1 MSALKNAQM
10 TGGLPRMDLLGRLRE
25 TQIVDTKPVLPA
37 EILSLI
43 LEHLSV
49 LDLVHFARLSK
60 RMREMVYDDTRWVR
74 RLRFMGCWND
84 AAARTAAEEARR
96 RKLGTLNNTQEHQSK
111 KTAVANG
118 ITGAKSD
125 AQAPGG
131 SRIPSVPHVSVTA
144 AHKGTSKSRADVFKQ
159 QDGEN
164 DGFDFVALSP
174 TTPDP
179 LPDHQP
185 VDTLSALEV
194 ISTARSVRGTARQEY
209 GRIHGAL
216 NLYYKDALRS
226 KHPSNARIFRVYR
239 DPVQQAAMLAQLV
252 KFANSDLSLG
262 WQAREDKLL
271 LMMSAFEDA
280 VSREFEQGLKLGDVD
295 GRMKKYAH
303 VLVTLNGGQRAVD
316 LWITDNPV
324 IKDRAGLGDP
334 MDCISPNNQDHLFL
348 EEAHS
353 FLSHL
358 SSAFNAQVTVIDRVF
373 PASVNVVVPYLQKL
387 GNEVL
392 ASYID
397 TLFVYLQEKSTES
410 YVRAISGVYDQS
422 LRFAKTLRP
431 PQASGDEFYEAVD
444 KLVADIFA
452 PYAATYFSE
461 ELALFK
467 RRSEIEVSGWE
478 RQLSQQDASLESMYM
493 TNINRQADKRDFLS
507 SFKKVVM
514 MPVNVLPSFDISS
527 RFGGKSPAI
536 RASDKED
543 TLNTYQAPP
552 SRGSSR
558 PDTPNPQNGPAMLV
572 SRSRTPIPEPPTTEL
587 AAKAAILKSKLEGI
601 RTLFSLE
608 VALNLVHM
616 AKSSI
621 DRAAVFARVKG
632 IFDTDA
638 RNECEVI
645 FIMLLR
651 TLGDRHVKAGFD
663 QAVAQLAN
671 YSPRSASDQSQP
683 GVAPL
688 VMFLELVNVGDLI
701 QQMLD
706 VFYEQE
712 LVATRL
718 TDRHDFLNPTVK
730 EKKRFEQML
739 DERVAAGLNKG
750 IEVLMAEVEFVC
762 ATTQNV
768 EDFNPGAT
776 GMAINKIVDITPSNT
791 AVWVVEVV
799 SAHTKMLVGSTDKN
813 MLDVFNQEIGL
824 RLFATLCKHL
834 KRQRIS
840 VSGSIKLISDM
851 NHYFMFVQSL
861 KNKDLLEYF
870 KALRE
875 LAQIYLIDPSDAKE
889 LAAIIADAD
898 RFHGIFRAE
907 EVYEYAER
915 RADWYQVKSRV
926 EKAMY
931 GIGCC
936 MM

>member
-1 MSALKNAQM
+1 M
-10 TGGLPRMDLLGRLRE
+10 
-25 TQIVDTKPVLPA
+25 
-37 EILSLI
+37 
-43 LEHLSV
+43 
-49 LDLVHFARLSK
+49 LDLVHFARLSR

-74 RLRFMGCWND
+74 RLRLMGCWND

-96 RKLGTLNNTQEHQSK
+96 KRVDSLNTTHGHQSK
-111 KTAVANG
+111 KTAVGNG
-118 ITGAKSD
+118 ITGSKSNVE
-125 AQAPGG
+125 ALGG
-131 SRIPSVPHVSVTA
+131 SRKPSIPHVSVTA
-144 AHKGTSKSRADVFKQ
+144 VQNGTSISRAGAVKR
-159 QDGEN
+159 QDGED
-164 DGFDFVALSP
+164 DGFDFVALST

-209 GRIHGAL
+209 GRIYGAL
-216 NLYYKDALRS
+216 NLYYKDAFRS

-239 DPVQQAAMLAQLV
+239 DPVQQAAMLSQLV
-252 KFANSDLSLG
+252 KFANSDLSLR
-262 WQAREDKLL
+262 WQAREEKLM

-324 IKDRAGLGDP
+324 IKDSAGLGDP

-373 PASVNVVVPYLQKL
+373 PASVSVVVPYLQKL

-397 TLFVYLQEKSTES
+397 TLFVYLQEKSVES
-410 YVRAISGVYDQS
+410 YVRAISGLYDQS

-527 RFGGKSPAI
+527 RFGGKSPAM
-536 RASDKED
+536 RASENED
-543 TLNTYQAPP
+543 SLHAYQASP
-552 SRGSSR
+552 SQPSSR
-558 PDTPNPQNGPAMLV
+558 PDTPNPRNGPAKLV
-572 SRSRTPIPEPPTTEL
+572 SRSSTPIPEPPTTEL

-632 IFDTDA
+632 IFDADA

-671 YSPRSASDQSQP
+671 YNPRAASDQSQP

-750 IEVLMAEVEFVC
+750 IEVLMAEVEFIC

-776 GMAINKIVDITPSNT
+776 GMVINKIVDITPSNT
-791 AVWVVEVV
+791 AIWVVEVV

-813 MLDVFNQEIGL
+813 LLDVFNQEIGL

-840 VSGSIKLISDM
+840 VSGSIKLIRFKTIYQFSMVIIADLPSDM

-936 MM
+936 IM

>member
-1 MSALKNAQM
+1 M
-10 TGGLPRMDLLGRLRE
+10 
-25 TQIVDTKPVLPA
+25 
-37 EILSLI
+37 
-43 LEHLSV
+43 
-49 LDLVHFARLSK
+49 LDLVRFARVSK

-74 RLRFMGCWND
+74 RLRLMGCWNEV
-84 AAARTAAEEARR
+84 AARAAAEEARR
-96 RKLGTLNNTQEHQSK
+96 KKIDSVNTTQELQAK
-111 KTAVANG
+111 KMAANG
-118 ITGAKSD
+118 INA
-125 AQAPGG
+125 ARAIAEAPGN
-131 SRIPSVPHVSVTA
+131 SRKPSIPYLSVTA
-144 AHKGTSKSRADVFKQ
+144 VQSGPPKARIDVVKQ

-174 TTPDP
+174 STPES
-179 LPDHQP
+179 LPNHQP
-185 VDTLSALEV
+185 VDTLSTLDV
-194 ISTARSVRGTARQEY
+194 MSTARSVRGAARQEY
-209 GRIHGAL
+209 GRIYGAL

-226 KHPSNARIFRVYR
+226 KHPSNARVFRVYR
-239 DPVQQAAMLAQLV
+239 DPVQQAAMLSQLV
-252 KFANSDLSLG
+252 RFANSDLSIG
-262 WQAREDKLL
+262 WQVREEKLL

-280 VSREFEQGLKLGDVD
+280 VSREFEHGLKLDDVD

-303 VLVTLNGGQRAVD
+303 VLVRLNGGQRAVD
-316 LWITDNPV
+316 LWITDNPL
-324 IKDRAGLGDP
+324 IKDRAHLGDP
-334 MDCISPNNQDHLFL
+334 MDCISPNNPDHLFL

-358 SSAFNAQVTVIDRVF
+358 SSAFNAQVMIIDRVF
-373 PASVNVVVPYLQKL
+373 PSSIDVVVPYLEKI

-397 TLFVYLQEKSTES
+397 TLFKYLQGKSTES
-410 YVRAISGVYDQS
+410 YVRAISGLYDQS

-431 PQASGDEFYEAVD
+431 PQASGNEFYEAVD

-452 PYAATYFSE
+452 PYAAMYFSE
-461 ELALFK
+461 ELAFFK

-478 RQLSQQDASLESMYM
+478 RQLSQQEASLESMYM
-493 TNINRQADKRDFLS
+493 TNINRQADKRDFLT

-536 RASDKED
+536 RVLDNED
-543 TLNTYQAPP
+543 ATSTYQAPQ
-552 SRGSSR
+552 SQGSSR
-558 PDTPNPQNGPAMLV
+558 PNTPNLLNKPAVLT
-572 SRSRTPIPEPPTTEL
+572 SRSGTPVPEPPTTEL
-587 AAKAAILKSKLEGI
+587 AAKAAILKSKLESI

-616 AKSSI
+616 AKGSI
-621 DRAAVFARVKG
+621 ERAAVFAKVKG
-632 IFDTDA
+632 IFDADA

-651 TLGDRHVKAGFD
+651 TLGDRHVRAGFD
-663 QAVAQLAN
+663 QAVAQLAKYN
-671 YSPRSASDQSQP
+671 PRAASDQSQP

-712 LVATRL
+712 LVAAKL

-750 IEVLMAEVEFVC
+750 IEVLMAEVEFIC

-776 GMAINKIVDITPSNT
+776 GMVINKIVDIAPSNT
-791 AVWVVEVV
+791 AIWVVEVV

-813 MLDVFNQEIGL
+813 MLDVFNQEIGV
-824 RLFATLCKHL
+824 RLFTTLCKHL

-840 VSGSIKLISDM
+840 IAGSIKLIRYHRSC
-851 NHYFMFVQSL
+851 L
-861 KNKDLLEYF
+861 K
-870 KALRE
+870 
-875 LAQIYLIDPSDAKE
+875 
-889 LAAIIADAD
+889 AIVIAD
-898 RFHGIFRAE
+898 
-907 EVYEYAER
+907 
-915 RADWYQVKSRV
+915 
-926 EKAMY
+926 
-931 GIGCC
+931 
-936 MM
+936 